1 MPLIAPR
8 MGRFKP
14 SASTVASARARDL
27 KAKGVDVIALTVGEP
42 DFPTPDN
49 VKQAAIRAME
59 KNETKYTNTD
69 GTNALREAIRA
80 KFKRDNGLDYPLDQ
94 ITVGNGAKQVIANAL
109 VATVTDGDEVIV
121 PAPYWITYPSL
132 VQLSGGTPVYVSCP
146 QNNGFRLRPEDL
158 DATITPRTKWLL
170 LNSPGNPTGAVYS
183 RKELRALAD
192 VLLKHPHVWILSDDI
207 YEHLRFDGH
216 EFTTIA
222 QVEPRLFDRTVTVN
236 GVSKAYSM
244 TGWRLG
250 YAGVPKPLIK
260 EMSKL
265 QSQISS
271 AASSISQAA
280 AVEALNGP
288 QGVLDER
295 RRIMQE
301 RRDTI
306 FPILN
311 RIPGL
316 SAHKPEGAMYVY
328 CNCAGFLGKRTP
340 AGKVIESDED
350 FTLYLLEAANVAV
363 VHGAAYGLSPYIRVS
378 FAVDVNVLKEAG
390 RRIEQACAALT

>member
-8 MGRFKP
+8 MGRFKL
-14 SASTVASARARDL
+14 SASTAASARAREL
-27 KAKGVDVIALTVGEP
+27 KAKGLDIIALTVGEP

-49 VKQAAIRAME
+49 VKQAAVRAME
-59 KNETKYTNTD
+59 RNETKYTNTD
-69 GTNALREAIRA
+69 GTVQLREAIRA
-80 KFKRDNGLDYPLDQ
+80 KFKCDNGLDYPIDQ
-94 ITVGNGAKQVIANAL
+94 ITVGNGAKQVIANAFM
-109 VATVTDGDEVIV
+109 ATVAAGDEVIV

-132 VQLSGGTPVYVSCP
+132 VQMAGGTPVYVSCP

-158 DATITPRTKWLL
+158 DAAITPKTKWLV
-170 LNSPGNPTGAVYS
+170 LNSPGNPTGTVYS
-183 RKELRALAD
+183 RADIRALAD
-192 VLLKHPHVWILSDDI
+192 VLLKHPHVWILSDDM

-222 QVEPRLFDRTVTVN
+222 QIEPKLFDRTVTVN
-236 GVSKAYSM
+236 GFSKAYSM

-260 EMSKL
+260 EMTKM

-271 AASSISQAA
+271 APSSISQAA
-280 AVEALNGP
+280 GVEALNGP
-288 QGVLDER
+288 QDVLAER
-295 RRIMQE
+295 QRIMQQ

-311 RIPGL
+311 RIKGL
-316 SAHKPEGAMYVY
+316 SAHKPEGAMYIY

-340 AGKVIESDED
+340 QGKVIESDED
-350 FTLYLLEAANVAV
+350 FTVYLLEAANVAV

-378 FAVDVNVLKEAG
+378 FAVDAKVLEEAG
-390 RRIEQACAALT
+390 RRIEKACAALA